1 MLRTGLRAHRVEAA
15 AALVGAL
22 LALVAVLAV
31 RTGAARDP
39 NHHTAAARRTFGSSR
54 RPRAAA
60 QPDTRAAA
68 VVAATTYLL
77 SVGNAAVG
85 DPMRAR
91 RVAGAVATGPLR
103 QQLEQALPALA
114 ASIRAR
120 VKAGRAPA
128 AFDGWPLGYHVLAFN
143 RSEATVAVWHLDVA
157 ASSALDLMS
166 VDYATTTYRLR
177 FLTGEWRIVQAA
189 TAPGPT
195 PPRTT
200 RPGLDGFARA
210 SDSFS
215 TYRYV
220 P

>member
-1 MLRTGLRAHRVEAA
+1 V
-15 AALVGAL
+15 
-22 LALVAVLAV
+22 
-31 RTGAARDP
+31 
-39 NHHTAAARRTFGSSR
+39 
-54 RPRAAA
+54 
-60 QPDTRAAA
+60 AA

-85 DPMRAR
+85 DPTRAGQ
-91 RVAGAVATGPLR
+91 VAGAIATGPLR
-103 QQLEQALPALA
+103 QQLERSLPALA
-114 ASIRAR
+114 ALIRAR

-157 ASSALDLMS
+157 ASSALHLMS

-177 FLTGEWRIVQAA
+177 FLAGEWRIEQAA
-189 TAPGPT
+189 TSPGPT

-200 RPGLDGFARA
+200 GPGLDEFARA

-215 TYRYV
+215 TYRDV